1 MKTLL
6 APTTAF
12 CMKPITAISNGGH
25 YLRELWSL
33 KGLELSNASP
43 KFFIISTTPNVD
55 LKKSGK
61 NKKIM

>member
-1 MKTLL
+1 
-6 APTTAF
+6 
-12 CMKPITAISNGGH
+12 MKPITAISNGGH

-43 KFFIISTTPNVD
+43 KFFIISTTPDVD